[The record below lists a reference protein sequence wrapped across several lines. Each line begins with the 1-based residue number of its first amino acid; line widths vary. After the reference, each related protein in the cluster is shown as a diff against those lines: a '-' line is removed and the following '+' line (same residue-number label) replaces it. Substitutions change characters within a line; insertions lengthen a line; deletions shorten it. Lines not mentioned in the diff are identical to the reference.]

1 MTTDQ
6 YLADLRNAIR
16 SLPPNDA
23 EQAVAYYDEYLHD
36 AADPAAAMAA
46 LGTPKEVAA
55 DILAGY
61 VGQPAAKPRLGVL
74 WAVVLGILAAPVAAP
89 LAIAVFAVVLAVVV
103 AVLSVVVSLT
113 ASAVGIVVGGIWVI
127 IAGILV
133 AAQSFTTFA
142 WLVGGGLLAI
152 AVGLLAAFGMIKLG
166 QVIVAA
172 LARWASGIANRR
184 KHVVTTP
191 QKGQRP

>member
-16 SLPPNDA
+16 SLPPDDA
-23 EQAVAYYDEYLHD
+23 AQAVAYYDEYLHD
-36 AADPAAAMAA
+36 ADDPAAAMAG

-74 WAVVLGILAAPVAAP
+74 WAVVLGILAAPLAAP
-89 LAIAVFAVVLAVVV
+89 LAIVVFAIVLVAVVTILAVVV
-103 AVLSVVVSLT
+103 SLVAT
-113 ASAVGIVVGGIWVI
+113 AIGIAVGGLGLILTGFFVV
-127 IAGILV
+127 
-133 AAQSFTTFA
+133 AQSFTTFA
-142 WLVGGGLLAI
+142 WLVGGGLLSI

-172 LARWASGIANRR
+172 LARWAAGIVNRR
-184 KHVVTTP
+184 RRAAP
-191 QKGQRP
+191 ASQKGTQP